1 MEGTKQKN
9 LPKKVIGDFV
19 LSIFASSLSVFT
31 AQLVVYPILGNR
43 IGETEFGKLLTL
55 MGVVNAISAAFGNTL
70 NNTRLL
76 LQRNYEQK
84 GIQGDFNIL
93 FLIVAFLVATSTFFI
108 ALLLFSLPIVD
119 SIWLVV
125 IAVLICA
132 RSYYA
137 VSFRIVI
144 NYFEIFILSLV
155 LSVGYLL
162 GLYISKVVN
171 SWQFCFL
178 TGETFAF
185 VYLLFRAPLF
195 KEGLKKTKLWVESR
209 NKYIVLLAATLL
221 SSSLVYMDR
230 FLIYPMLGAAD
241 VPVYNAASLLG
252 KSLGIVTIP
261 LTGVILSY
269 YSKMEKMGL
278 KTFLLQLLIAGAI
291 SILAFIMILLFGPWF
306 LSIIYPLYYR
316 EAQKILAVSSLSSI
330 SFILGS
336 VIQPTTLRFAKSY
349 WQTIIQAS
357 YFAIYVIIAIAL
369 MKANGLYGFSIGTLL
384 ANIYRLLFILFLS
397 IISLKKGE
405 KQHESL
411 Y

>member
-31 AQLVVYPILGNR
+31 AQLVIYPILGNR

-195 KEGLKKTKLWVESR
+195 KEGLKKV
-209 NKYIVLLAATLL
+209 
-221 SSSLVYMDR
+221 
-230 FLIYPMLGAAD
+230 
-241 VPVYNAASLLG
+241 
-252 KSLGIVTIP
+252 
-261 LTGVILSY
+261 
-269 YSKMEKMGL
+269 
-278 KTFLLQLLIAGAI
+278 Q
-291 SILAFIMILLFGPWF
+291 
-306 LSIIYPLYYR
+306 
-316 EAQKILAVSSLSSI
+316 
-330 SFILGS
+330 
-336 VIQPTTLRFAKSY
+336 
-349 WQTIIQAS
+349 
-357 YFAIYVIIAIAL
+357 
-369 MKANGLYGFSIGTLL
+369 
-384 ANIYRLLFILFLS
+384 
-397 IISLKKGE
+397 
-405 KQHESL
+405 
-411 Y
+411 